1 MGGIDRPRGRRAFEA
16 RDERD
21 VYCSG
26 RAFGKCAKVVPLSL
40 VACWKP
46 AISRHLALERLM
58 RRMYGSLVGKVLVF
72 IAGIFLAL
80 TMSGCNDPAVA
91 EIKAEHRRMGN
102 VCQQELRQGLAG
114 FPPTTQAPMFRPAP

>member
-1 MGGIDRPRGRRAFEA
+1 
-16 RDERD
+16 
-21 VYCSG
+21 
-26 RAFGKCAKVVPLSL
+26 
-40 VACWKP
+40 
-46 AISRHLALERLM
+46 M

-80 TMSGCNDPAVA
+80 AMSGCNDPVVA
-91 EIKAEHRRMGN
+91 DIEAEHRRMGN